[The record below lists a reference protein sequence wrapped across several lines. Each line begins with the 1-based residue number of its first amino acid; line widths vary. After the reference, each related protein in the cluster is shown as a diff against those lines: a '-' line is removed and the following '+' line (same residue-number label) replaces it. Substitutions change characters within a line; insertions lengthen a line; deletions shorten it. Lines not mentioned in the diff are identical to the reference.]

1 MPKRK
6 PEDSSEKT
14 GDKHVNLMPFDEY
27 LKTKDENTQ
36 MALFYAL
43 NPVSSTQK

>member
-6 PEDSSEKT
+6 SEDSEKK
-14 GDKHVNLMPFDEY
+14 GDKHTNLMPFDEY

-43 NPVSSTQK
+43 NPVNNAQK